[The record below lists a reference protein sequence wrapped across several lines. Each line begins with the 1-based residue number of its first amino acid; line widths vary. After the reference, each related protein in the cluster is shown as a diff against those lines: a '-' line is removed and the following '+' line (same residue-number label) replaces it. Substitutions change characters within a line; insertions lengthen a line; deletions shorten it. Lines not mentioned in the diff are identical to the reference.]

1 MLEGA
6 SGVFTMMEGAA
17 GTIDWSLS
25 VKGEHT
31 ARPRSAAEAQ
41 PARWASCP
49 AIDAWLAG
57 ARPGIAVSTH
67 ARMRLPT
74 APAPCRAPPCFQASP
89 T

>member
-1 MLEGA
+1 MVCPNLAPRLSSPPHQVPTPDEDTLIMLEGA
-6 SGVFTMMEGAA
+6 SGVVTMMEGPAR
-17 GTIDWSLS
+17 TID
-25 VKGEHT
+25 
-31 ARPRSAAEAQ
+31 RS
-41 PARWASCP
+41 
-49 AIDAWLAG
+49 LAG